1 MSGSTLVPRQPARD
15 LANYGGLDQGVTNWH
30 LMRDQ
35 AAILV
40 ASGFL
45 PQSIRTPE
53 QAVAIMLKG
62 HELRIPP
69 MQSMNSIAVINGKPV
84 CSAELMRTLIL
95 RDHGDDAIVFTE
107 ATAEKVTISYKR
119 RAWRNRQ
126 QLTYTLFDARR
137 AGLADTANWKKYPRE
152 MMVARAT
159 STVGR
164 MAFPD
169 SLAGMYTPDELGA
182 SSDPET
188 GDITGAPVSLAGARP
203 RPVAVAMPD
212 PLGSAIATRQEGED
226 PEDDWPGAEEEPGD
240 GNGND
245 TWIPADVEAQT
256 EELRAGVYGTPDS
269 ATDKQRLALASIA
282 DNLGR
287 VFHKDDPLTKE
298 EASHL
303 IKTWGDELNKTRRR
317 AGGA

>member
-1 MSGSTLVPRQPARD
+1 MSGGAISRQSSARD

-95 RDHGDDAIVFTE
+95 RDHGDDAIVFME
-107 ATAEKVTISYKR
+107 ATADRVTISYKR
-119 RAWRNRQ
+119 RRWRNRQ
-126 QLTYTLFDARR
+126 TLTYTLADARR
-137 AGLADTANWKKYPRE
+137 AGLAESANWKKYPRE
-152 MMVARAT
+152 MMIARAT

-188 GDITGAPVSLAGARP
+188 GEITGAEVSPSP
-203 RPVAVAMPD
+203 RRNPPAVTVAAPIPLRAAAVTADYDLEFDVSSQPD
-212 PLGSAIATRQEGED
+212 EATDTD
-226 PEDDWPGAEEEPGD
+226 PDDHWPDEVFASDEVHPAPEVIPAEDD
-240 GNGND
+240 
-245 TWIPADVEAQT
+245 
-256 EELRAGVYGTPDS
+256 
-269 ATDKQRLALASIA
+269 ATDKQRSALASIA
-282 DNLGR
+282 DSLGR
-287 VFHKDDPLTKE
+287 VFHKDDPLTKS

-303 IKTWGDELNKTRRR
+303 IKTWGDELNKTGRRR
-317 AGGA
+317 GA